1 MNISNS
7 LPKTFLVYGILL
19 LGILYILATLITF
32 IPITYIMND
41 IWVMERE
48 IRRDLIYI
56 KGTLSFIACIAAI
69 GYVAKKI
76 WLVGKDYEGNKLW
89 VYLAISF
96 IVSVS
101 GFLFINNLLL
111 VDVVLNPD

>member
-1 MNISNS
+1 MNVSNS
-7 LPKTFLVYGILL
+7 LPKTFLIYGILL
-19 LGILYILATLITF
+19 LGILYILATIITF
-32 IPITYIMND
+32 VPITYVIND
-41 IWVMERE
+41 IWVERE

-76 WLVGKDYEGNKLW
+76 WLVGKDHEGNKLW

-96 IVSVS
+96 IVSMSVLL
-101 GFLFINNLLL
+101 FLFNLILL
-111 VDVVLNPD
+111 ALVLSPD

>member
-7 LPKTFLVYGILL
+7 LPKTFLIYGILL
-19 LGILYILATLITF
+19 LGILYILATIITF
-32 IPITYIMND
+32 VPITYVMND
-41 IWVMERE
+41 IWVERE

-76 WLVGKDYEGNKLW
+76 WLVGKDYESNKFW

>member
-1 MNISNS
+1 MIS
-7 LPKTFLVYGILL
+7 G
-19 LGILYILATLITF
+19 
-32 IPITYIMND
+32 
-41 IWVMERE
+41 WWRE

-56 KGTLSFIACIAAI
+56 KGTLSFIACIAAL

-96 IVSVS
+96 IVSMSVLL
-101 GFLFINNLLL
+101 FLFNLILL
-111 VDVVLNPD
+111 ALVLNPD

>member
-1 MNISNS
+1 MIS
-7 LPKTFLVYGILL
+7 G
-19 LGILYILATLITF
+19 
-32 IPITYIMND
+32 
-41 IWVMERE
+41 WWRE

-56 KGTLSFIACIAAI
+56 KGTLSFIACIAAL

-76 WLVGKDYEGNKLW
+76 WLVGKDYEGNKFW

-101 GFLFINNLLL
+101 VVLFLINLILLAL
-111 VDVVLNPD
+111 VLNPD

>member
-1 MNISNS
+1 MG
-7 LPKTFLVYGILL
+7 Y
-19 LGILYILATLITF
+19 
-32 IPITYIMND
+32 
-41 IWVMERE
+41 
-48 IRRDLIYI
+48 
-56 KGTLSFIACIAAI
+56 KGSKSYIACIAAI

-96 IVSVS
+96 IISVS